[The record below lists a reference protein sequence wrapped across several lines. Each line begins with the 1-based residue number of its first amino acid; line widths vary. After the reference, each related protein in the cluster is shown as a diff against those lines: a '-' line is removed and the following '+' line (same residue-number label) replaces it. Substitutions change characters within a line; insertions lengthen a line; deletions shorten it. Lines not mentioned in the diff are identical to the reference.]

1 MSCALGD
8 LLNSS
13 GFQQR
18 RSGGTDGGPTGASRG
33 VLLRPLQDL
42 HSEPKNGRNA
52 DEAACLSS
60 TELFSHSTM
69 FVKQGGLHVLPP
81 LQLLARNHGSENTWL
96 QLVIPSNVG
105 NELLYS
111 AIVGSSHVGA

>member
-1 MSCALGD
+1 MED
-8 LLNSS
+8 LPVPAEEFSY
-13 GFQQR
+13 G
-18 RSGGTDGGPTGASRG
+18 RS
-33 VLLRPLQDL
+33 
-42 HSEPKNGRNA
+42 KIFIRNPRTV
-52 DEAACLSS
+52 ETSS